1 MAGSKIKEAT
11 TYKGDSPGKK
21 IVRGRLWLAT
31 AEWMQRLEQPY
42 YGSLVLAGH
51 GGDISTIKGLNI
63 DARKVTA
70 VDVCNDAVAL
80 VKQKHPT
87 SNVLQ
92 LEAGK
97 AALLSEVRYNTAH
110 MDFCGGICVDNLNTL
125 LDVARGATCYPLM
138 LNVTIL
144 KGREYWPTDNESLVL
159 PGSRRERRKARDYF
173 NSSGLEIAAAMCMHG
188 EFDPR
193 KALAMAE
200 KRLWETWGINEPVNS
215 NRQSI
220 SGFDKNRKLNG
231 LGQALVRADIVRQV
245 CDAALR
251 DRGLQTQLLNVYS
264 YNSMTNDSKGTPF
277 VSFMLLVYP
286 HHFQE
291 FLLRTLQKFPNRICF
306 DNSEGQLSMR
316 ALKHYAISLTKH
328 WPDKRVATF
337 LDLPRGRVTAWKA
350 HDTMGTYEGETP
362 EMKLKGIGVSSSAQQ
377 GLNKRLGP
385 WGDVWER
392 KINATYEVHY
402 VGK

>member
-1 MAGSKIKEAT
+1 MAGSKTKEAT

-21 IVRGRLWLAT
+21 IVRGRLWVAT
-31 AEWMQRLEQPY
+31 AEWMQRFEQPY

-51 GGDISTIKGLNI
+51 GGDVGVIKALNI

-70 VDVCNDAVAL
+70 VDLCTDAVSL
-80 VKQKHPT
+80 VKEKHPGT
-87 SNVLQ
+87 IAMQ
-92 LEAGK
+92 MEAGQ
-97 AALLSEVRYNTAH
+97 AALLNEVRYNTAH
-110 MDFCGGICVDNLNTL
+110 MDFCGGIGVDNLNTL

-138 LNVTIL
+138 LNVTML

-159 PGSRRERRKARDYF
+159 PGSRRERRIARDHF
-173 NSSGLEIAAAMCMHG
+173 REAGLEIAAAMCMHG

-200 KRLWETWGINEPVNS
+200 KRLWETWGVNNPINR
-215 NRQSI
+215 NRDSI

-251 DRGLQTQLLNVYS
+251 DRGLCTQLLNVYS
-264 YNSMTNDSKGTPF
+264 YNSMTDESKGTPF
-277 VSFMLLVYP
+277 VSFMVLVFPY
-286 HHFQE
+286 HMQE
-291 FLLRTLQKFPNRICF
+291 YVLRKLRQVPDRICF
-306 DNSEGQLSMR
+306 DSCKGQLSMR

-350 HDTMGTYEGETP
+350 HATMGTYEAETP
-362 EMKLKGIGVSSSAQQ
+362 EMKRAGIGISSTAPE
-377 GLNKRLGP
+377 NANRKVGP
-385 WGDVWER
+385 WGDIYE
-392 KINATYEVHY
+392 AETTAAYEVHY
-402 VGK
+402 VGR